1 MEIIINDEK
10 VDYTVED
17 EKSLGDVLKSLE
29 GWVAENGGIINTVS
43 VDEREIAFGQQTE
56 QLDKSISSINRL
68 SLQTSSRFEHALSA
82 IATVSVY
89 IDRIAGDYLKSRNI
103 DDYDLILEGIN
114 LISEGITCS
123 LSTLHVRPIVII
135 NDRGKSLGEI
145 LYNLKALIDLYEKQ
159 YVDGEGRQELK
170 QVLIELQQLLPKMVN
185 WALLKNSLYDVEM
198 KGLEVSFLKTAL
210 ADLESIAKKTIEK
223 FERIGENLQV
233 GRDGEAFQ
241 DLLFVTEIMDE
252 IIFVLQFFM
261 TAYSMDS
268 TILSKSDLS
277 MDELFEK
284 FSTGLKKIEDSFRSE
299 DLITVGDMLE
309 YEIKPLFGE
318 MIKLVHRVGVFIQ

>member
-145 LYNLKALIDLYEKQ
+145 LYSGHSYR
-159 YVDGEGRQELK
+159 YVC
-170 QVLIELQQLLPKMVN
+170 
-185 WALLKNSLYDVEM
+185 
-198 KGLEVSFLKTAL
+198 
-210 ADLESIAKKTIEK
+210 
-223 FERIGENLQV
+223 V
-233 GRDGEAFQ
+233 GW
-241 DLLFVTEIMDE
+241 LW
-252 IIFVLQFFM
+252 
-261 TAYSMDS
+261 
-268 TILSKSDLS
+268 
-277 MDELFEK
+277 
-284 FSTGLKKIEDSFRSE
+284 TG
-299 DLITVGDMLE
+299 
-309 YEIKPLFGE
+309 
-318 MIKLVHRVGVFIQ
+318 